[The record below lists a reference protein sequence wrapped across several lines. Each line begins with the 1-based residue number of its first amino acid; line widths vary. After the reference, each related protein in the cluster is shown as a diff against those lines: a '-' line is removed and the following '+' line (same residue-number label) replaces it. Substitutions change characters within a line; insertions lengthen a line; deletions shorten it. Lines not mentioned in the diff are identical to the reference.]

1 MKNHRD
7 FAVIDEVELGM
18 KIDILGV
25 TYEVLEIHTP
35 DSYDER
41 GLHNVARRARDNRV
55 TADLVCAR
63 LRGSVLHQLQVTK
76 PLGTRHIVTYCMKL
90 LTADKAY
97 LDTKR
102 AAFRGS
108 LKKARETSS
117 NGR

>member
-1 MKNHRD
+1 MKNHRG
-7 FAVIDEVELGM
+7 FAVIDGVELGM
-18 KIDILGV
+18 KIDILGA

-55 TADLVCAR
+55 IADLVCAR
-63 LRGSVLHQLQVTK
+63 PRGSVLHQLRATN
-76 PLGTRHIVTYCMKL
+76 PLGSRTIVTYCMKL

-97 LDTKR
+97 LEAKR

-108 LKKARETSS
+108 VKKAQETSPH
-117 NGR
+117 GR